1 MAVPEQIPVVNYV
14 ADGVVKKFDVPFEY
28 DQQSDLHLYVDGI
41 EPTIDK
47 YFFADN
53 AFNFYIAPTIGQ
65 DVKIK
70 RTTPK
75 ERDTDYDLHTNTVR
89 PKALNTDFDR
99 LWYVLQEV
107 FSDVGGLSQAVQD
120 EIIARIQGDE
130 DLLNQLTA
138 EISARMLGDEA
149 VTEDLKNYVDQVI
162 GAIINDPDF
171 DGIDAKNVN
180 DASGE
185 TQQQVNY
192 NGGSK
197 WHSRVGGYQENE
209 RVVLTNGDIV
219 KSTIDGNANDPNVDM
234 TGWNPEQNIKTFS
247 SIYDLLVS
255 KPDTISF
262 ISSYHAGLGLGGG
275 DFLPVQSSLLVE
287 NGVTIFKSLVVG
299 YEDYFWVRAN
309 TNYITPEMAGAKG
322 DKINNDRLA
331 WQNCLNVG
339 GKIVARDAAQYLIV
353 GDHINTHVGTSV
365 LTCEKPCT
373 IQSQNKSSLYF
384 KHNVTTGSPI
394 AWTIKGTD
402 SNLDGFELSGFNIF
416 GHPDRGHSDKV
427 ARCWGVT
434 FRGVDNLTIKNCKF
448 STNQGRPFTVNRRED
463 GDWIQS
469 TDLNNANTKSA
480 VMRLL
485 DLSSKNVTI
494 ENIHQEYFASA
505 GFAIFGGDGVFVDG
519 VTSDTS
525 DATFKYLAWT
535 DDGSSQTNLA
545 KYSLNNNIHFKN
557 VNGDGEVLLDSTANG
572 SISQCNVTK
581 IGYRSYDFDQQKN
594 NFDSGTHIYNPD
606 DHLNEPFL
614 WMKHFKR
621 HIAIHDNTCES
632 ISIRGLYAD
641 IYENFIHTSANG
653 QSLILFTNNGIAW
666 GTGSSY
672 FDEDESTAISV
683 RNIAKN
689 NSFIVKH
696 SNCIGVDYGSVSPT
710 SRITS
715 IDNSVELVRDG
726 LNFTPLRPFNPNY
739 RRESHLL
746 TSTNDGRTLSK
757 MVNHHVDVR
766 QGQLTQGVGFNHL
779 KTFANLY
786 ASQANQPIASFTN
799 STTAVEFLIQLF
811 DSSGSLYKKRVSVSA
826 ANVATVTDL
835 SEPAQTSYN
844 ASFTVSVANGVTTL
858 NFSSSTRD
866 ITLDIT
872 GIGVNGNCKFITTLP
887 RSIASGG

>member
-1 MAVPEQIPVVNYV
+1 MSTQIGQAYPLIVDKSGNPLDNGIIYIGESGQNPENYPIQIYYDEDFTIPAPQPLRTINGYFSRNGSPAKIFINAVECSI
-14 ADGVVKKFDVPFEY
+14 VVKDKFKIL
-28 DQQSDLHLYVDGI
+28 QWSDLNYTGI
-41 EPTIDK
+41 LSGK
-47 YFFADN
+47 
-53 AFNFYIAPTIGQ
+53 G
-65 DVKIK
+65 IK
-70 RTTPK
+70 
-75 ERDTDYDLHTNTVR
+75 
-89 PKALNTDFDR
+89 A
-99 LWYVLQEV
+99 
-107 FSDVGGLSQAVQD
+107 SDVVDESGLSQQEWNSGV
-120 EIIARIQGDE
+120 ESIADLISIQNPKDGGRVYVKSYYVG
-130 DLLNQLTA
+130 LGIGGGAFVYN
-138 EISARMLGDEA
+138 SAKSL
-149 VTEDLKNYVDQVI
+149 
-162 GAIINDPDF
+162 INDGVLCF
-171 DGIDAKNVN
+171 
-180 DASGE
+180 
-185 TQQQVNY
+185 
-192 NGGSK
+192 NG
-197 WHSRVGGYQENE
+197 
-209 RVVLTNGDIV
+209 
-219 KSTIDGNANDPNVDM
+219 
-234 TGWNPEQNIKTFS
+234 
-247 SIYDLLVS
+247 
-255 KPDTISF
+255 
-262 ISSYHAGLGLGGG
+262 
-275 DFLPVQSSLLVE
+275 
-287 NGVTIFKSLVVG
+287 
-299 YEDYFWVRAN
+299 WVRQIN
-309 TNYITPEMAGAKG
+309 DFITPEMAGARG
-322 DKINNDRLA
+322 DKVNNDRLP

-339 GKIVARDAAQYLIV
+339 GKIIARDGAQYLIV
-353 GDHINTHVGTSV
+353 GDHISTHVGTSV
-365 LTCEKPCT
+365 LTCEKPCI

-469 TDLNNANTKSA
+469 TDLNNANTKDA

-519 VTSDTS
+519 VTGDTS
-525 DATFKYLAWT
+525 DAIFKYLAWT

-545 KYSLNNNIHFKN
+545 NYSLNNNIHFKN
-557 VNGDGEVLLDSTANG
+557 VSGDGEVILDSTANG

-621 HIAIHDNTCES
+621 RIAIHDNTCES

-653 QSLILFTNNGIAW
+653 QSLILFTNNGISW

-683 RNIAKN
+683 RNIARN

-715 IDNSVELVRDG
+715 VDNSVELVRDG

-757 MVNHHVDVR
+757 MINHHVDVR

-799 STTAVEFLIQLF
+799 STTAVEFFIQLF

-835 SEPAQTSYN
+835 SEPAQTAFN
-844 ASFTVSVANGVTTL
+844 TSFTVSVASGVTTL
-858 NFSSSTRD
+858 NFSSSTRE

-872 GIGVNGNCKFITTLP
+872 GIGVNGNCKFVATLSRSITT
-887 RSIASGG
+887 GG